1 MSRDGL
7 RLSVT
12 LLSILPE
19 SIVPAARP
27 HEPGPHE
34 QGPGPGRADPA
45 WSARASRATVPAMA
59 DGPGEPTG
67 PPWPDAEPPVPEP
80 PAGGYGPSAGPTRAT
95 AAEAMLW
102 APAVGLVLGLIAA
115 AVLYVAGHL
124 LHTGALVASVLA
136 VGSLAVLSRGLHL
149 DGLADLADG
158 LGSRRP
164 PAEALA
170 IMRKSDIGPFG
181 VVTLVL
187 TLLVQVAALTQADGS
202 GRGVPAVIVAAVTG
216 RLAITW
222 ACRRGMPPARP
233 DGLGAMVADSVA
245 PVTAVVVTAAALA
258 VTVGGIFLAAAVADV
273 PVEWI
278 LPVAVAAGLVTGVA
292 LGERGARRL
301 GGITG
306 DVLGAVSE
314 AATAA
319 CLLVTAIS

>member
-1 MSRDGL
+1 MSRAGL

-19 SIVPAARP
+19 GIVPAARLA
-27 HEPGPHE
+27 EPRTAPD
-34 QGPGPGRADPA
+34 QADPA
-45 WSARASRATVPAMA
+45 RADRAGWATVPPMA
-59 DGPGEPTG
+59 GGLDDFTG
-67 PPWPDAEPPVPEP
+67 PPWPDAEPPAPD
-80 PAGGYGPSAGPTRAT
+80 PSGLGSAPGTGPTRST

-102 APAVGLVLGLIAA
+102 APVVGLALGVVAA
-115 AVLYVAGHL
+115 AVLYVAGQL
-124 LHTGALVASVLA
+124 LHTGSLVAAVLA

-164 PAEALA
+164 PAEALE
-170 IMRKSDIGPFG
+170 IMRRSDIGPFG
-181 VVTLVL
+181 VVTLVF
-187 TLLVQVAALTQADGS
+187 TLLIQVAGLTQADAA

-222 ACRRGMPPARP
+222 ACRRGVPPARR
-233 DGLGAMVADSVA
+233 DGLGALVADSVA
-245 PVTAVVVTAAALA
+245 PATAAVLTLAVLA
-258 VTVGGIFLAAAVADV
+258 VTVGGIFLAAAVANV

-278 LPVAVAAGLVTGVA
+278 LPVAVGAGLVAGVA

-301 GGITG
+301 GGVTG

>member
-12 LLSILPE
+12 LLSVLPE
-19 SIVPAARP
+19 SIVPARSPRVQRPGPDQADLARP
-27 HEPGPHE
+27 AWAARSAGPAAAGGLEDPG
-34 QGPGPGRADPA
+34 
-45 WSARASRATVPAMA
+45 
-59 DGPGEPTG
+59 G
-67 PPWPDAEPPVPEP
+67 PPWGEAEPPVPAP
-80 PAGGYGPSAGPTRAT
+80 RTGAPSPSARPSRQT

-102 APAVGLVLGLIAA
+102 APVVGLVLGAIAA
-115 AVLYVAGHL
+115 AVLYVFGHL
-124 LHTGALVASVLA
+124 LHTGSLVAAVLA

-164 PAEALA
+164 PAGALEV
-170 IMRKSDIGPFG
+170 MRRSDIGPFG

-187 TLLVQVAALTQADGS
+187 TLLIQVAGLTQADAA
-202 GRGVPAVIVAAVTG
+202 GRGVPAIIVAAVTG

-222 ACRRGMPPARP
+222 ACRRGVPSARP
-233 DGLGAMVADSVA
+233 EGLGAMVADSVTPA
-245 PVTAVVVTAAALA
+245 TAAGLTVVALA
-258 VTVGGIFLAAAVADV
+258 VTVGGIFLAAAVANV

-278 LPVAVAAGLVTGVA
+278 LPVAVGAGLVAGVA
-292 LGERGARRL
+292 LGEHAARRL
-301 GGITG
+301 GGVTG

-314 AATAA
+314 VATAA

>member
-1 MSRDGL
+1 VSRAGL

-19 SIVPAARP
+19 SIVP
-27 HEPGPHE
+27 GG
-34 QGPGPGRADPA
+34 Q
-45 WSARASRATVPAMA
+45 
-59 DGPGEPTG
+59 
-67 PPWPDAEPPVPEP
+67 PDRG
-80 PAGGYGPSAGPTRAT
+80 PAGPDQRGPSRPT

-102 APAVGLVLGLIAA
+102 APVVGLVLGTIAA
-115 AVLYVAGHL
+115 AVLYVFGHL
-124 LHTGALVASVLA
+124 LHTGSLVAAVLA
-136 VGSLAVLSRGLHL
+136 VGSLAMLSRGLHL

-164 PAEALA
+164 AAGALE
-170 IMRKSDIGPFG
+170 IMRRSDIGPFG

-187 TLLVQVAALTQADGS
+187 TLLIQVAGLAQADAA

-222 ACRRGMPPARP
+222 ACRRGVPSARP

-245 PVTAVVVTAAALA
+245 PATVAALTA
-258 VTVGGIFLAAAVADV
+258 LILALTVGGTVAAAAVADV
-273 PVEWI
+273 PAQWI
-278 LPVAVAAGLVTGVA
+278 LPVAVSAGLVTGAA
-292 LGERGARRL
+292 LGQHAARRL

-306 DVLGAVSE
+306 DVLGAVCE

>member
-27 HEPGPHE
+27 PEPRPGPD
-34 QGPGPGRADPA
+34 QADLPHPA
-45 WSARASRATVPAMA
+45 WVARSAGPAGGF
-59 DGPGEPTG
+59 DELGG
-67 PPWPDAEPPVPEP
+67 PPWGAAEPPASGPRASLSSP
-80 PAGGYGPSAGPTRAT
+80 LAGPSRQT
-95 AAEAMLW
+95 AAEAMAW
-102 APAVGLVLGLIAA
+102 APVIGLVLGAIAA
-115 AVLYVAGHL
+115 AVLYVFGHL
-124 LHTGALVASVLA
+124 LHTGSLVAAVLA

-164 PAEALA
+164 PAGALQV
-170 IMRKSDIGPFG
+170 MRRSDIGPFG

-187 TLLVQVAALTQADGS
+187 TLLIQVAGLTQADAA
-202 GRGVPAVIVAAVTG
+202 GRGVPAIIVAAVTG

-222 ACRRGMPPARP
+222 ACRRGVPSARP
-233 DGLGAMVADSVA
+233 DGLGAMVAGSVA
-245 PVTAVVVTAAALA
+245 PVTAATLTVVALA

-278 LPVAVAAGLVTGVA
+278 LPVAVGAGLVTGIA
-292 LGERGARRL
+292 LGEHGARRL
-301 GGITG
+301 GGVTG

>member
-1 MSRDGL
+1 MSRAGL

-19 SIVPAARP
+19 GIVPAARLA
-27 HEPGPHE
+27 EPGGAPDE
-34 QGPGPGRADPA
+34 ADPA
-45 WSARASRATVPAMA
+45 RAGRAGWAGWATVPPAA
-59 DGPGEPTG
+59 GSLDDFAG
-67 PPWPDAEPPVPEP
+67 PPWPDAEPPALDPSGRGAA
-80 PAGGYGPSAGPTRAT
+80 AGTGPTRST

-102 APAVGLVLGLIAA
+102 APVVGLALGVVAA
-115 AVLYVAGHL
+115 AVLYVAGQL
-124 LHTGALVASVLA
+124 LHTGSLVAAVLA

-164 PAEALA
+164 PAEALE
-170 IMRKSDIGPFG
+170 IMRRSDIGPFG
-181 VVTLVL
+181 VVTLVF
-187 TLLVQVAALTQADGS
+187 TLLIQVAGLTQADAA

-222 ACRRGMPPARP
+222 ACRRGVPPARR
-233 DGLGAMVADSVA
+233 DGLGALVADSVA
-245 PVTAVVVTAAALA
+245 PATAAVLTLAVLA
-258 VTVGGIFLAAAVADV
+258 VTVGGIFLAAAVANV

-278 LPVAVAAGLVTGVA
+278 LPVAVGAGLVAGVA

-301 GGITG
+301 GGVTG

>member
-1 MSRDGL
+1 MSRAGL

-19 SIVPAARP
+19 GVVPAGRP
-27 HEPGPHE
+27 AEPRTAPD
-34 QGPGPGRADPA
+34 RADPA
-45 WSARASRATVPAMA
+45 RAGWATVP
-59 DGPGEPTG
+59 PGAGGLDDFTG
-67 PPWPDAEPPVPEP
+67 PPWPDAEPPGLDP
-80 PAGGYGPSAGPTRAT
+80 PTRASAAGAGPSRQT

-102 APAVGLVLGLIAA
+102 APVVGLALGVIAA
-115 AVLYVAGHL
+115 AVLYVSGQL
-124 LHTGALVASVLA
+124 LHTGSLVAAALA
-136 VGSLAVLSRGLHL
+136 VGSLAALSRGLHL

-164 PAEALA
+164 PTEALE
-170 IMRKSDIGPFG
+170 IMRRSDIGPFG
-181 VVTLVL
+181 VVTLVF
-187 TLLVQVAALTQADGS
+187 TLLIQVAGLTQADAA

-222 ACRRGMPPARP
+222 ACRRGVPPARR
-233 DGLGAMVADSVA
+233 DGLGALVADSVSPA
-245 PVTAVVVTAAALA
+245 IAAVATLAVLA

-278 LPVAVAAGLVTGVA
+278 LPVAVGAGLVVGVA
-292 LGERGARRL
+292 LGEHGARRL
-301 GGITG
+301 GGVTG

>member
-19 SIVPAARP
+19 SIVPAAHPPEPR
-27 HEPGPHE
+27 PGPD
-34 QGPGPGRADPA
+34 QADLPHPA
-45 WSARASRATVPAMA
+45 WVARSAGPA
-59 DGPGEPTG
+59 DGFDERGG
-67 PPWPDAEPPVPEP
+67 PPWAAAEPPASAPR
-80 PAGGYGPSAGPTRAT
+80 AGLSSPLAGPSRQS

-102 APAVGLVLGLIAA
+102 APVVGLVLGAIAA
-115 AVLYVAGHL
+115 AVLYVFGQL
-124 LHTGALVASVLA
+124 LHTGSLVAAVLA

-164 PAEALA
+164 PAGALEV
-170 IMRKSDIGPFG
+170 MRRSDIGPFG

-187 TLLVQVAALTQADGS
+187 TLLIQVAGLTQADAA
-202 GRGVPAVIVAAVTG
+202 GRGVPAIIVAAVTG

-222 ACRRGMPPARP
+222 ACRRGVPPARP
-233 DGLGAMVADSVA
+233 DGLGAMVAGRVA
-245 PVTAVVVTAAALA
+245 PAAAAAVTVAVLA

-273 PVEWI
+273 PVQWI
-278 LPVAVAAGLVTGVA
+278 LPVAVGAGLVTGIA
-292 LGERGARRL
+292 LGEHGARRL
-301 GGITG
+301 GGVTG

>member
-1 MSRDGL
+1 MSRAGL

-19 SIVPAARP
+19 GIVRAARP
-27 HEPGPHE
+27 AEPRTAPD
-34 QGPGPGRADPA
+34 QADPA
-45 WSARASRATVPAMA
+45 RAGRAGRAGWATVPPMA
-59 DGPGEPTG
+59 GGLDDFTG
-67 PPWPDAEPPVPEP
+67 PPWPDAEPPALD
-80 PAGGYGPSAGPTRAT
+80 PAGRGSAPGAGPSRPT

-102 APAVGLVLGLIAA
+102 APVVGLALGVIAA
-115 AVLYVAGHL
+115 AVLYVAGQL
-124 LHTGALVASVLA
+124 LHTGSLVAAVLA
-136 VGSLAVLSRGLHL
+136 VGTLAVLSRGLHL

-164 PAEALA
+164 PTEALE
-170 IMRKSDIGPFG
+170 IMRRSDIGPFG
-181 VVTLVL
+181 VVTLVF
-187 TLLVQVAALTQADGS
+187 TLLIQVAGLTQADAD

-222 ACRRGMPPARP
+222 ACRRGVPPARR
-233 DGLGAMVADSVA
+233 DGLGALVADSVA
-245 PVTAVVVTAAALA
+245 PATAAVVTLAVLA

-278 LPVAVAAGLVTGVA
+278 LPVAVGAGLVAGVA

-301 GGITG
+301 GGVTG

>member
-19 SIVPAARP
+19 SIVPASRP
-27 HEPGPHE
+27 AEPRPAPGP
-34 QGPGPGRADPA
+34 PDPA
-45 WSARASRATVPAMA
+45 WAGRATAPPTA
-59 DGPGEPTG
+59 DGRDDFAR
-67 PPWPDAEPPVPEP
+67 PPWPDAEPPVHDA
-80 PAGGYGPSAGPTRAT
+80 PAGGSAPGPAPSRQT

-102 APAVGLVLGLIAA
+102 APVIGLVLGVIAA
-115 AVLYVAGHL
+115 AVLYVFGHL
-124 LHTGALVASVLA
+124 LHTGSLVAAVLA

-187 TLLVQVAALTQADGS
+187 TLLIQVAGLTQADAA

-222 ACRRGMPPARP
+222 ACRHGSRPARQ
-233 DGLGAMVADSVA
+233 DGLGALVADSVA
-245 PVTAVVVTAAALA
+245 PATAAVATLAVLA

-278 LPVAVAAGLVTGVA
+278 LPVAAGAGLVAGVA
-292 LGERGARRL
+292 LGEHGARRL
-301 GGITG
+301 GGVTG
-306 DVLGAVSE
+306 DVLGAVAE